1 MFLSQHREGRTGGPA
16 AHRALRRQGFPCRQT
31 SAAGSAHTLQTK
43 KNIHVLRVP
52 AVVTARARPG
62 AMSVQVVPK
71 RMPAMVMAGC
81 VETANYKD
89 HNRKGAQKSAIPLSS
104 PRLLVRKGCLRS
116 KAPRERRQGSLKK
129 RIRTLRTYARH
140 RKRPLTTLSVTV
152 TVTAASRGADRG
164 RARSLAGPP
173 AGDRPTLPP
182 NTRQQKVQP
191 RRDWC
196 VGLRRQQKHLR
207 WRRWKQ

>member
-1 MFLSQHREGRTGGPA
+1 MSQHREGRTGGPA

-71 RMPAMVMAGC
+71 RMPAMVMEGR
-81 VETANYKD
+81 VETANYKH

-129 RIRTLRTYARH
+129 RIRTYARH
-140 RKRPLTTLSVTV
+140 RHRPLTTRISV
-152 TVTAASRGADRG
+152 TVTAAARTNRVDRRRHRGRGRDRG
-164 RARSLAGPP
+164 R
-173 AGDRPTLPP
+173 
-182 NTRQQKVQP
+182 
-191 RRDWC
+191 
-196 VGLRRQQKHLR
+196 
-207 WRRWKQ
+207 